1 MDFNTAVQIPSHESI
16 EEFAQEITSEIL
28 EKCEGTLLYRI
39 TEHEFP
45 YAPHTEQ
52 LEIYNTALKNAS
64 PKSGDVLNT
73 MHYNRRRALIEESA
87 LDYLRENN
95 FIIINGFINFRLE
108 EYKNELRK
116 LCHNAADELSA
127 MREYDEFLNMLRFFV
142 SVQTPKENTVH
153 VVRVGD
159 ALRIFNKWHKDITDF
174 YASEFA
180 FSPEDFTHEDIALS
194 ALITISPKRIIIHD
208 NKENDKLYETIE
220 SVFSNVEYKEVV
232 TK

>member
-1 MDFNTAVQIPSHESI
+1 MDFNTAVQIPANSNI

-28 EKCEGTLLYRI
+28 EKCEGALLYRI

-45 YAPHTEQ
+45 YAPVGEQ

-64 PKSGDVLNT
+64 PESGDVLNT
-73 MHYNRRRALIEESA
+73 MHYNRRKALIEESA

-116 LCHNAADELSA
+116 LCHNAAEEVSA
-127 MREYDEFLNMLRFFV
+127 IREYDEFLNMLRFFV

-153 VVRVGD
+153 IIRKGD

-208 NKENDKLYETIE
+208 NKENDKLYDTIKA
-220 SVFSNVEYKEVV
+220 VFSNVEFKGDV
-232 TK
+232 